1 MNGIEQEN
9 RFISERE
16 QQAVERAEKAEQMA
30 LALRQ
35 VLLRVPHGTGDHTD
49 LCRMQNEGMAP
60 MDDQNCR
67 CHVGR
72 IRTVI
77 RGG

>member
-1 MNGIEQEN
+1 MSGLEQEEQGV
-9 RFISERE
+9 STRE
-16 QQAVERAEKAEQMA
+16 QQAVERAEKAEKMA
-30 LALRQ
+30 FALRQ

-72 IRTVI
+72 IRAVI
-77 RGG
+77 RD